1 MRVPS
6 FHAFRAGRASAVVL
20 DPTPKLWSWGL
31 NTSGQL
37 GLGNQVN
44 RSSPVQVGAL
54 TNWAEVFGG
63 TDRSFAIKTDGTLW
77 SWGNNTLG
85 PLGQGNETSRSSPV
99 QVGALTDWSG
109 AKISNRLFA
118 TLAVKSNGTLWA
130 WGSNGYGELGLG
142 NTTARSSPVQVGAL
156 TNWAE
161 VSIGY
166 CNVLAVKTDGT
177 LWSWGFGFSGALGQG
192 NTTNRSSPVQ
202 VGALTSW
209 SKVVAIA
216 GAGLATKTDGTL
228 WAWGKNYMGQLGQ
241 GNTTDR
247 SSPVQI
253 GALTNWSKIAGAGS
267 LYRGYGGSY
276 LYGFFSAI
284 KTDGTLW
291 SWGSNGYGQLGVG
304 NNINRSSPVQVGAL
318 TDWSKLSINGDMMY
332 ANGNT
337 TAVIKTNGTLWAWGS
352 NGSGAFA
359 NGITSPTRRSTPIQ
373 VLSGISDW
381 TSVSVTGSVGSLNTG
396 MLAIRTS

>member
-20 DPTPKLWSWGL
+20 NPTPKLWSWGI

-37 GLGNQVN
+37 GLGNTTN

-54 TNWAEVFGG
+54 TDWAEVFGG
-63 TDRSFAIKTDGTLW
+63 TNRSFAIKTDGTLW

-85 PLGQGNETSRSSPV
+85 ALGQGNQTSRSSPV
-99 QVGALTDWSG
+99 QVGALTDWAE
-109 AKISNRLFA
+109 AKISNRLFS

-130 WGSNGYGELGLG
+130 WGGNGYGELGL
-142 NTTARSSPVQVGAL
+142 
-156 TNWAE
+156 
-161 VSIGY
+161 
-166 CNVLAVKTDGT
+166 
-177 LWSWGFGFSGALGQG
+177 G

-202 VGALTSW
+202 VGALTNW
-209 SKVVAIA
+209 SKVFAISV
-216 GAGLATKTDGTL
+216 AGLATKTDGTL
-228 WAWGKNYMGQLGQ
+228 WAWGRNYTGQLGQ
-241 GNTTDR
+241 GNNTDR

-253 GALTNWSKIAGAGS
+253 GALTTWSKIAGAGS
-267 LYRGYGGSY
+267 LYRGYGWTY
-276 LYGFFSAI
+276 THGFFSAI

-381 TSVSVTGSVGSLNTG
+381 TSVSVIGSVGTLNTA
-396 MLAIRTS
+396 MLAIRTT

>member
-20 DPTPKLWSWGL
+20 NPTPKLWSWGI

-37 GLGNQVN
+37 GLGNTTN

-54 TNWAEVFGG
+54 TDWAEVFGG
-63 TDRSFAIKTDGTLW
+63 TNRSFAIKTDGTLW

-85 PLGQGNETSRSSPV
+85 ALGQGNQTSRSSPV
-99 QVGALTDWSG
+99 QVGALTDWAE
-109 AKISNRLFA
+109 AKISNRLFS

-130 WGSNGYGELGLG
+130 WGGNGYGELGLG
-142 NTTARSSPVQVGAL
+142 NTTNRSSPVQVGAL

-161 VSIGY
+161 VSIAYG
-166 CNVLAVKTDGT
+166 NVLAVKTDGT
-177 LWSWGFGFSGALGQG
+177 LWSWGFGLYGALGQG

-202 VGALTSW
+202 VGALTNW
-209 SKVVAIA
+209 SKVFAISV
-216 GAGLATKTDGTL
+216 AGLATKTDGTL
-228 WAWGKNYMGQLGQ
+228 WAWGRNYTGQLGQ
-241 GNTTDR
+241 GNNTDR

-253 GALTNWSKIAGAGS
+253 GALTTWSKIAGAGS
-267 LYRGYGGSY
+267 LYRGYGWTY
-276 LYGFFSAI
+276 THGFFSAI

-381 TSVSVTGSVGSLNTG
+381 TSVSVIGSVGTLNTA
-396 MLAIRTS
+396 MLAIRTT